1 MDENARRRVVRYVGA
16 LRIST
21 YGTVR
26 NFASGYGI
34 TTPYGIA
41 VNVDGDHYKSLLTGN
56 GVFNVNVGVFKLSQ
70 GNLNRLLFNDESTL
84 AGLII
89 VANGCTNEFAP
100 PVFVAETGGNWKT

>member
-1 MDENARRRVVRYVGA
+1 MRYRNRARITNVAEYTRN
-16 LRIST
+16 ST
-21 YGTVR
+21 DDTVR

-100 PVFVAETGGNWKT
+100 PVFVAETGGDWET